1 MGLTGLI
8 AAAETIAPLIAP
20 AAIGFGVVSSLTK
33 KPDKLDIPS
42 ARAESTKP
50 AKTAKRIE
58 PVSDPNKKKRQQA
71 AVFAEGFATPK
82 LGKPGLLGLGV

>member
-1 MGLTGLI
+1 MTESDDVATLLTTEALT
-8 AAAETIAPLIAP
+8 AAAVGFT
-20 AAIGFGVVSSLTK
+20 AIGSVMN

-58 PVSDPNKKKRQQA
+58 PVSEGDKLKRRKQA